1 MSGMF
6 PYFFKAAVLG
16 LQELYPKGHSG
27 TVFLYDCWT
36 VRLVIFPFGSVGD
49 AVLGDSN
56 RVNRNAF
63 HTTHGACVAGL
74 SQNHNYASQ
83 CEHFTYCSRMTHTII
98 KCILKYV
105 N

>member
-74 SQNHNYASQ
+74 SLRTTTMPLNVSI
-83 CEHFTYCSRMTHTII
+83 SHTVPERLIQS
-98 KCILKYV
+98 
-105 N
+105 